1 MVAAFHEGDVIPM
14 PIRINCVSDNFKQC
28 IVITGGVSG
37 VDPLRAIDLKWTL
50 RDIKAKRTVFPV
62 DPDHL
67 RELIELGLVEMRDDV
82 PVITNAGHQV
92 LD

>member
-1 MVAAFHEGDVIPM
+1 MLQVTAPVHPPRPGAVFAGIGSGNGDKHPM
-14 PIRINCVSDNFKQC
+14 
-28 IVITGGVSG
+28 GGISG
-37 VDPLRAIDLKWTL
+37 VDPLRAIDLIWTL
-50 RDIKAKRTVFPV
+50 RDIKAKRTLLPI
-62 DPDHL
+62 DPNHL

>member
-1 MVAAFHEGDVIPM
+1 MGEIPG
-14 PIRINCVSDNFKQC
+14 I
-28 IVITGGVSG
+28 
-37 VDPLRAIDLKWTL
+37 DPLRSIDLVWTL
-50 RDIKAKRTVFPV
+50 RDIKARRTRLLPI

>member
-1 MVAAFHEGDVIPM
+1 MSDGWSEIP
-14 PIRINCVSDNFKQC
+14 
-28 IVITGGVSG
+28 G
-37 VDPLRAIDLKWTL
+37 VDPLRAIDLIWTL
-50 RDIKAKRTVFPV
+50 RDIKGKRTQLLPV

-67 RELIELGLVEMRDDV
+67 RELTDLGLVELTDDV